1 MFIYLGTKV
10 FINLSLFSIKLICTN
25 LMDTP
30 FIYGDV
36 TWYISCTNISLMVFT
51 FLVLMYMM
59 RRFHNFEFKR
69 SKNKLLLNFIL
80 EVSIYTFAIFCY
92 TTQDYNNKL
101 TVLPAAIYISNLP
114 QILLAIAIYKYRV
127 NSDVLQDINKLDY
140 YLKVSIF

>member
-1 MFIYLGTKV
+1 
-10 FINLSLFSIKLICTN
+10 
-25 LMDTP
+25 MDTP
-30 FIYGDV
+30 PVYGDM
-36 TWYISCTNISLMVFT
+36 TWWISSTNISVMVFT

-80 EVSIYTFAIFCY
+80 EVSIYSFSIYCY
-92 TTQDYNNKL
+92 TWQDYNRKL
-101 TVLPAAIYISNLP
+101 HVIPAAIYISNLP
-114 QILLAIAIYKYRV
+114 YILLAIAIYKYRV